1 MDLAQTRVFFRSDRF
16 ATECAGAEILEIG
29 ERYAK
34 CALTVAPQHCNAIGR
49 PMGGVV
55 FTLADFCFAVA
66 ANHETH
72 STVSQ
77 AAQVTFLGAAK
88 GRTLIAEARCIRSGR
103 TTCLYQVEIAD
114 ELGTQVAFVTVNG
127 YHTNNG

>member
-1 MDLAQTRVFFRSDRF
+1 MDLTQAREFFLGDRF
-16 ATECAGAEILEIG
+16 ATECADAEILEIG
-29 ERYAK
+29 VRYAK
-34 CALTVAPQHCNAIGR
+34 CALTIAPRHCNAIGR

-77 AAQVTFLGAAK
+77 AAQITFLGAARGK
-88 GRTLIAEARCIRSGR
+88 RLIAEARCIRSGR
-103 TTCLYQVEIAD
+103 TTCLYQVEVAD

-127 YHTNNG
+127 YHTGND